1 MSQYLTIYK
10 DEVDI
15 VDFTR
20 SSPVH
25 IAFDMPY
32 TEDKK
37 ELTANDVIRA
47 TNVVTEEIEEI
58 KRNIE
63 KYEKIFNNCKS
74 LEDMYEVRETID
86 ECQSV
91 LEEWKQARLWI
102 SVVDDLFNQCYD
114 NSKLYYTEC

>member
-37 ELTANDVIRA
+37 ELTANDIIRA
-47 TNVVTEEIEEI
+47 TNVVTKEIEEI
-58 KRNIE
+58 KRSIE

-86 ECQSV
+86 ECQSA

>member
-10 DEVDI
+10 DDVDI

-25 IAFDMPY
+25 ISFDMPY

-37 ELTANDVIRA
+37 ELTANDINRA
-47 TNVVTEEIEEI
+47 TNEVVEKIEEI
-58 KRNIE
+58 KQDIE

-74 LEDMYEVRETID
+74 LEDMYEVREIID
-86 ECQSV
+86 EYQSA
-91 LEEWKQARLWI
+91 LEEWKKALLWVSI
-102 SVVDDLFNQCYD
+102 VDHLFNECHD

>member
-37 ELTANDVIRA
+37 ELTANDIIRA
-47 TNVVTEEIEEI
+47 TNVVNKKIEEI
-58 KRNIE
+58 KQYIE
-63 KYEKIFNNCKS
+63 NYEKIFSNCKS
-74 LEDMYEVRETID
+74 LEDMYEVRGIID
-86 ECQSV
+86 EHQSA
-91 LEEWKQARLWI
+91 LEEWKRARLWI

-114 NSKLYYTEC
+114 NSKLCYTEC

>member
-15 VDFTR
+15 VEFTR

-25 IAFDMPY
+25 IAFDMSY

-37 ELTANDVIRA
+37 ELTANDIIRA
-47 TNVVTEEIEEI
+47 TNEVTEKIEEI
-58 KRNIE
+58 KQDIE

-74 LEDMYEVRETID
+74 LEDMYEVRGIID
-86 ECQSV
+86 EYQSE
-91 LEEWKQARLWI
+91 LEEWKWARLWVSI
-102 SVVDDLFNQCYD
+102 VDRLFNQCYD

>member
-15 VDFTR
+15 VNFTR

-37 ELTANDVIRA
+37 QLTANDIIRA
-47 TNVVTEEIEEI
+47 TNVVTKEIEEI
-58 KRNIE
+58 KRSIE

-86 ECQSV
+86 ECQSA
-91 LEEWKQARLWI
+91 LEEWKRARLWI

-114 NSKLYYTEC
+114 NSKLYYMEC

>member
-10 DEVDI
+10 DGVDI

-37 ELTANDVIRA
+37 ELTANDIIRA

-86 ECQSV
+86 ECQSA
-91 LEEWKQARLWI
+91 LEEWKRARLWI
-102 SVVDDLFNQCYD
+102 SVVDDLFNQCSN

>member
-10 DEVDI
+10 NDIDI

-37 ELTANDVIRA
+37 ELTANDIIRA
-47 TNVVTEEIEEI
+47 TNEVTEKIEEI
-58 KRNIE
+58 KQGIE
-63 KYEKIFNNCKS
+63 RYEKIFNNCKS
-74 LEDMYEVRETID
+74 LEDMYEVRGIID
-86 ECQSV
+86 EYQSE
-91 LEEWKQARLWI
+91 LEEWKWARLWV
-102 SVVDDLFNQCYD
+102 SVVDHLFNQCYD